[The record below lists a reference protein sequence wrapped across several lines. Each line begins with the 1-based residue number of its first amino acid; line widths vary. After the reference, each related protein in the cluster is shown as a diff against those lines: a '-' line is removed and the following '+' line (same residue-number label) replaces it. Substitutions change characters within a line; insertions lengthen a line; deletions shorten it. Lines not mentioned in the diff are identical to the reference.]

1 MRAFFTTLFYFWQT
15 SFAQTLPGFKSL
27 EVSITAIKN
36 HFFLKNL
43 SLFKVTQSNG
53 DKSCLFV
60 STTKLWPYSSETA
73 ENALNQAELVCSVA
87 SLQFAEIT
95 SSEEAKA
102 LREITSKSFSK
113 IASKIRKLKILFFHK
128 DVK

>member
-1 MRAFFTTLFYFWQT
+1 MIAFFTILLYFWQT

-27 EVSITAIKN
+27 EVFIDKK
-36 HFFLKNL
+36 LKISLFKDL

-73 ENALNQAELVCSVA
+73 EDALNQAELVCSVA
-87 SLQFAEIT
+87 SLQFAEIS
-95 SSEEAKA
+95 SSEEASA
-102 LREITSKSFSK
+102 LREITSKYISEIESK
-113 IASKIRKLKILFFHK
+113 ILKLKVFS
-128 DVK
+128 

>member
-1 MRAFFTTLFYFWQT
+1 MIAFFTILLYFWQT

-27 EVSITAIKN
+27 EVFIDKKLKIP
-36 HFFLKNL
+36 FFKDL
-43 SLFKVTQSNG
+43 SLYKVTKSNG

-73 ENALNQAELVCSVA
+73 EDALNQAELVCSVA
-87 SLQFAEIT
+87 SLQFAEIS

-102 LREITSKSFSK
+102 LREITSKSISK
-113 IASKIRKLKILFFHK
+113 IESKILKLLFFS
-128 DVK
+128 